1 MRPPGCLLR
10 SGAMGLQLRPQT
22 LPHPA
27 PRAPSPPQ
35 NASRLLHAPYCLIIE
50 YEIVSFHLD
59 AIGNDVW
66 ITA

>member
-1 MRPPGCLLR
+1 MRPWRGLPSQPGGQ
-10 SGAMGLQLRPQT
+10 GAQASVLS
-22 LPHPA
+22 
-27 PRAPSPPQ
+27 SPPTYQ
-35 NASRLLHAPYCLIIE
+35 ASPFAPCLLHAPDCLIIE